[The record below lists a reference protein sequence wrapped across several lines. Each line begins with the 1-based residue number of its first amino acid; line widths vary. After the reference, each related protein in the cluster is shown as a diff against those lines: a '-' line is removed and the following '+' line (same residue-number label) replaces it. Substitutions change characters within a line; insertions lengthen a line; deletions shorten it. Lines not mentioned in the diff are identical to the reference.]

1 MSVSNAPTPRVT
13 VLRPDVNQSDTADD
27 NTSVRP
33 RLLIVDD
40 ISDNRMILTR
50 RFQRRGFE
58 VVEAECGLTAIE
70 LIDKESFDLVL
81 LDVMMPGMDGIET
94 LKRIRSGNSASE
106 LPVIMVTA
114 KSESTNIVDALEL
127 GANDYVTK
135 PVDFAVALARVN
147 TQISRKRAV
156 ERVALAN
163 EELRKVNEGLERRV
177 EERTSRLI
185 DANQRLKVE
194 IADREESQAR
204 SQYLAYHDSLTGLGN
219 RLLFKEQLEEA
230 LKDVSVASHP
240 LAVLFLDLDGF
251 KAVNDTLGHSIGDL
265 LLKSVATKLRDI
277 LPRTDRIARLGGDE
291 FAILQISAA
300 QPGSSIAL
308 AEKIIEVVGQPN
320 SIDGHD
326 VTVGASV
333 GIAVARPGDINTE
346 NFLKSADLAMYS
358 AKSDGRGTYRMFD
371 PEMDAIVQARR
382 LLERDMRTALA
393 QDGFRLFYQPL
404 VNLQTK
410 KVTAFEAL
418 MRWQHPERGM
428 VPPSDF
434 IPVAE
439 EMGLIVQLGE
449 WALRQACAE
458 ATEWPDEVCVS
469 VNLSPLQFSKG
480 NLVSSVMSALAS
492 AGLPASRLELEI
504 TESVLLEKSER
515 NITILN
521 QLRDL
526 GVRISMDDF
535 GTGYSSIGYLRSFP
549 FDKIK
554 IDQSFVRDL
563 LVDEGSLAIVRAI
576 AGLGVSFG
584 MITTAEG
591 VETEEQ
597 MRCLNLEGCIEVQG
611 YLYSRPVPADEIA
624 GGLASLNNR
633 RLLDLRDG
641 LQTCVEIVHS
651 GTLRGVRKGP
661 ASLIET
667 CKLNDVDP
675 LAYHRCLIGQPS
687 NVTIRAPRVGFLFVS
702 VFLE

>member
-13 VLRPDVNQSDTADD
+13 VLRPDVNQSDTADG

-40 ISDNRMILTR
+40 ISDNRTILTR
-50 RFQRRGFE
+50 RFQRRGFD

-94 LKRIRSGNSASE
+94 LKRIRSENSASA

-163 EELRKVNEGLERRV
+163 EELCKVNEDLERRV

-230 LKDVSVASHP
+230 LTDDSVASHP

-265 LLKSVATKLRDI
+265 LLKSVAAKLRDI

-308 AEKIIEVVGQPN
+308 AKKIIEVVGQPN

-333 GIAVARPGDINTE
+333 GIAVARPGDMNTD

-458 ATEWPDEVCVS
+458 ATEWPDGICVS
-469 VNLSPLQFSKG
+469 VNLSPLQFAKG

-521 QLRDL
+521 QLRGL

-611 YLYSRPVPADEIA
+611 YLYSRPVPANEIV
-624 GGLASLNNR
+624 GVLASLDNR
-633 RLLDLRDG
+633 RLLDPRD
-641 LQTCVEIVHS
+641 
-651 GTLRGVRKGP
+651 
-661 ASLIET
+661 
-667 CKLNDVDP
+667 
-675 LAYHRCLIGQPS
+675 
-687 NVTIRAPRVGFLFVS
+687 
-702 VFLE
+702 

>member
-13 VLRPDVNQSDTADD
+13 VLRPDVNQSDTADG

-40 ISDNRMILTR
+40 ISDNRTILTR
-50 RFQRRGFE
+50 RFQRRGFD

-94 LKRIRSGNSASE
+94 LKRIRSQNSASA

-163 EELRKVNEGLERRV
+163 EELRKVNEDLERRV

-230 LKDVSVASHP
+230 LTDDSVASHP

-291 FAILQISAA
+291 FAILQISAP

-333 GIAVARPGDINTE
+333 GIAIARPGDMNTD

-458 ATEWPDEVCVS
+458 ATEWPDGICVS

-521 QLRDL
+521 QLRGL

-611 YLYSRPVPADEIA
+611 YLYSRPVPANEIV
-624 GGLASLNNR
+624 GVLASLDNR
-633 RLLDLRDG
+633 RLLDPRD
-641 LQTCVEIVHS
+641 
-651 GTLRGVRKGP
+651 
-661 ASLIET
+661 
-667 CKLNDVDP
+667 
-675 LAYHRCLIGQPS
+675 
-687 NVTIRAPRVGFLFVS
+687 
-702 VFLE
+702 

>member
-1 MSVSNAPTPRVT
+1 MSVSNIPTPRVT
-13 VLRPDVNQSDTADD
+13 VLRPEVNQYDMADGDTR
-27 NTSVRP
+27 VRP

-40 ISDNRMILTR
+40 ISDNRAILTR
-50 RFQRRGFE
+50 RFQRRGFD

-94 LKRIRSGNSASE
+94 LKRIRSQKSASA

-114 KSESTNIVDALEL
+114 RSESGNIVDALEL

-156 ERVALAN
+156 EQVALAN
-163 EELRKVNEGLERRV
+163 EELRKANQDLERRV
-177 EERTSRLI
+177 EERTSRLV

-194 IADREESQAR
+194 IADRQESQAR

-230 LKDVSVASHP
+230 LKDVSVTPHP

-251 KAVNDTLGHSIGDL
+251 KAVNDTLGHSVGDL

-277 LPRTDRIARLGGDE
+277 LPRTARIARLGGDE
-291 FAILQISAA
+291 VAILQISAT

-320 SIDGHD
+320 SIEGHD

-333 GIAVARPGDINTE
+333 GIAVARPGDMNTE

-371 PEMDAIVQARR
+371 PEMDATVQARR
-382 LLERDMRTALA
+382 VLERDMCTAIV
-393 QDGFRLFYQPL
+393 QSGFKLFYQPL
-404 VNLQTK
+404 VNLQTR

-428 VPPSDF
+428 VPPTEF

-458 ATEWPDEVCVS
+458 AMEWPDQIRVS

-480 NLVSSVMSALAS
+480 NLVSTVISALAS
-492 AGLPASRLELEI
+492 SGLPASRLELEI

-515 NITILN
+515 NIAVLN

-535 GTGYSSIGYLRSFP
+535 GTGYSSISYLRSFP

-563 LVDEGSLAIVRAI
+563 LVDERSLAIVRAI
-576 AGLGVSFG
+576 AALGVSFR
-584 MITTAEG
+584 MTTTAEG
-591 VETEEQ
+591 VETEAQ
-597 MRCLNLEGCIEVQG
+597 MRCLNLEGCIEAQG
-611 YLYSRPVPADEIA
+611 YLYSKPVPANEINGLLESLADRHSRPGDRRSLRSDER
-624 GGLASLNNR
+624 GSNS
-633 RLLDLRDG
+633 DG
-641 LQTCVEIVHS
+641 D
-651 GTLRGVRKGP
+651 R
-661 ASLIET
+661 
-667 CKLNDVDP
+667 
-675 LAYHRCLIGQPS
+675 PS
-687 NVTIRAPRVGFLFVS
+687 RIDK
-702 VFLE
+702 

>member
-1 MSVSNAPTPRVT
+1 MLRPEVNPSNTADSNA
-13 VLRPDVNQSDTADD
+13 SI
-27 NTSVRP
+27 RP

-40 ISDNRMILTR
+40 ISDNRTILTR
-50 RFQRRGFE
+50 RFQRHGFD
-58 VVEAECGLTAIE
+58 VVEAESGLTAIE
-70 LIDKESFDLVL
+70 LVETAAFDTVL
-81 LDVMMPGMDGIET
+81 LDVMMPEMDGIET
-94 LKRIRSGNSASE
+94 LKRIRSQKSASE

-114 KSESTNIVDALEL
+114 RSESDNIVDALEL

-147 TQISRKRAV
+147 TQISRKRA
-156 ERVALAN
+156 EQQVALAN
-163 EELRKVNEGLERRV
+163 KELRRANEDLERRV

-230 LKDVSVASHP
+230 LKDVSVTPHP

-251 KAVNDTLGHSIGDL
+251 KAVNDTLGHSFGDL
-265 LLKSVATKLRDI
+265 LLKSVATKLRDL
-277 LPRTDRIARLGGDE
+277 LPRTDRVARLGGDE

-300 QPGSSIAL
+300 QPGSSTAL
-308 AEKIIEVVGQPN
+308 AEKIIEIIGQPSN
-320 SIDGHD
+320 IDGHD

-333 GIAVARPGDINTE
+333 GIAIAHPGSMNTE

-382 LLERDMRTALA
+382 MLERDMRTALM
-393 QDGFRLFYQPL
+393 QNRFKLFYQPL

-410 KVTAFEAL
+410 KVSAFEAL
-418 MRWQHPERGM
+418 MRWHHPERGM
-428 VPPSDF
+428 VSPSEF

-439 EMGLIVQLGE
+439 EIGLIVQIGE
-449 WALRQACAE
+449 WALRQACRE
-458 ATEWPDEVCVS
+458 AMGWPDYISVS
-469 VNLSPLQFSKG
+469 VNLSPLQFAKG
-480 NLVSSVMSALAS
+480 NLVATVMNVLAS
-492 AGLPASRLELEI
+492 SGLPASRLELEI

-515 NITILN
+515 NIGILN

-535 GTGYSSIGYLRSFP
+535 GTGYSSIGYLRSFQ

-563 LVDEGSLAIVRAI
+563 LVDKGSLAIVRAI
-576 AGLGVSFG
+576 ASLGVSFG
-584 MITTAEG
+584 MTTTAEG

-611 YLYSRPVPADEIA
+611 YLYSKPVPAEEINELLER
-624 GGLASLNNR
+624 LADRQSQLSL
-633 RLLDLRDG
+633 
-641 LQTCVEIVHS
+641 
-651 GTLRGVRKGP
+651 
-661 ASLIET
+661 
-667 CKLNDVDP
+667 
-675 LAYHRCLIGQPS
+675 
-687 NVTIRAPRVGFLFVS
+687 
-702 VFLE
+702 

>member
-1 MSVSNAPTPRVT
+1 MSASTSMSHGVT
-13 VLRPDVNQSDTADD
+13 LLRPDVEALAAAEKTGPK
-27 NTSVRP
+27 T

-40 ISDNRMILTR
+40 ISDNRTILTR
-50 RFQRRGFE
+50 RFQRRGFD
-58 VVEAECGLTAIE
+58 VVEADNGLTAIE
-70 LIDKESFDLVL
+70 LIDRESFDLVL
-81 LDVMMPGMDGIET
+81 LDVMMPGIDGIET
-94 LKRIRSGNSASE
+94 LKRIRAQKSASA

-114 KSESTNIVDALEL
+114 KSESDNIVDALEL

-147 TQISRKRAV
+147 TQISRKRAEKQV
-156 ERVALAN
+156 ELAN
-163 EELRKVNEGLERRV
+163 EELRRANEDLERRV
-177 EERTSRLI
+177 EERTSRLV

-194 IADREESQAR
+194 IADRQESQAR

-230 LKDVSVASHP
+230 LKDVSVTPHP

-251 KAVNDTLGHSIGDL
+251 KAVNDTLGHSVGDL

-291 FAILQISAA
+291 FAILQISSS
-300 QPGSSIAL
+300 QPASSIAL
-308 AEKIIEVVGQPN
+308 AEKIIEVVGQPSN
-320 SIDGHD
+320 IDGHD

-333 GIAVARPGDINTE
+333 GIAVAHPGEMNTE
-346 NFLKSADLAMYS
+346 SFLKSADLAMYS

-371 PEMDAIVQARR
+371 PAMDAIVQARR
-382 LLERDMRTALA
+382 VLERDMRTALA

-418 MRWQHPERGM
+418 MRWQHPERGG
-428 VPPSDF
+428 VPPAEF

-458 ATEWPDEVCVS
+458 AIGWPDGICVS
-469 VNLSPLQFSKG
+469 VNLSPLQFAKG
-480 NLVSSVMSALAS
+480 NLVSTVVSALAS

-515 NITILN
+515 NIAILN
-521 QLRDL
+521 QLREL

-563 LVDEGSLAIVRAI
+563 MVDEGSLAIVRAI

-584 MITTAEG
+584 MTTTAEG

-597 MRCLNLEGCIEVQG
+597 MRCLNLEGCVEVQG
-611 YLYSRPVPADEIA
+611 YLYSKPVPA
-624 GGLASLNNR
+624 N
-633 RLLDLRDG
+633 
-641 LQTCVEIVHS
+641 EIVALLQS
-651 GTLRGVRKGP
+651 LSERGS
-661 ASLIET
+661 SL
-667 CKLNDVDP
+667 
-675 LAYHRCLIGQPS
+675 Q
-687 NVTIRAPRVGFLFVS
+687 GFLPEPRAGNV
-702 VFLE
+702 

>member
-1 MSVSNAPTPRVT
+1 MSAPNSLSQGVT
-13 VLRPDVNQSDTADD
+13 LLRPEIEASDVVDKGSNPK
-27 NTSVRP
+27 P
-33 RLLIVDD
+33 RILIVDD
-40 ISDNRMILTR
+40 ISDNRTILTR
-50 RFQRRGFE
+50 RFQRRGFD
-58 VVEAECGLTAIE
+58 VVEADNGLTAIE
-70 LIDKESFDLVL
+70 LIDQAPFDVVL
-81 LDVMMPGMDGIET
+81 LDVMMPGIDGIET
-94 LKRIRSGNSASE
+94 LKRIRDQRSASA

-114 KSESTNIVDALEL
+114 KSESANIVDALEL

-147 TQISRKRAV
+147 TQIGRKRAEQQV
-156 ERVALAN
+156 ARVN
-163 EELRKVNEGLERRV
+163 DELRKANEDLEHRV
-177 EERTSRLI
+177 EERTRRLI

-230 LKDVSVASHP
+230 LKDVSVTPHP

-251 KAVNDTLGHSIGDL
+251 KAVNDTLGHSVGDL
-265 LLKSVATKLRDI
+265 LLKSVAAKLRDI

-291 FAILQISAA
+291 FAILQMSAA
-300 QPGSSIAL
+300 QPASSIAL
-308 AEKIIEVVGQPN
+308 AEKIIEIIGEPCSV
-320 SIDGHD
+320 DGHD

-333 GIAVARPGDINTE
+333 GVAVAHPGDMNTE
-346 NFLKSADLAMYS
+346 TFLKSADLAMYS
-358 AKSDGRGTYRMFD
+358 AKSEGRGTYRMFD
-371 PEMDAIVQARR
+371 PEMDAVVQTRR

-393 QDGFRLFYQPL
+393 QDGFRLYYQPL

-418 MRWQHPERGM
+418 MRWEHPERGA
-428 VPPSDF
+428 VPPSEF

-458 ATEWPDEVCVS
+458 AMEWPDGIGIS

-480 NLVSSVMSALAS
+480 HLVSTVVSALAS
-492 AGLPASRLELEI
+492 SGLPASRLELEI

-515 NITILN
+515 NIAILN

-535 GTGYSSIGYLRSFP
+535 GTGYSSIGYLRSFQ

-584 MITTAEG
+584 
-591 VETEEQ
+591 
-597 MRCLNLEGCIEVQG
+597 L
-611 YLYSRPVPADEIA
+611 
-624 GGLASLNNR
+624 
-633 RLLDLRDG
+633 
-641 LQTCVEIVHS
+641 
-651 GTLRGVRKGP
+651 
-661 ASLIET
+661 SLIHISEPT
-667 CKLNDVDP
+667 RQ
-675 LAYHRCLIGQPS
+675 AEISY
-687 NVTIRAPRVGFLFVS
+687 A
-702 VFLE
+702 VF

>member
-1 MSVSNAPTPRVT
+1 MSVSNISTPRVT
-13 VLRPDVNQSDTADD
+13 VLRPEVNQSGMADG

-40 ISDNRMILTR
+40 ISDNRAILTR
-50 RFQRRGFE
+50 RFQRRGFD

-94 LKRIRSGNSASE
+94 LKRIRSQNSASA

-114 KSESTNIVDALEL
+114 RSESGNIVDALEL

-156 ERVALAN
+156 EQVALAN
-163 EELRKVNEGLERRV
+163 EELRKANQDLERRV

-230 LKDVSVASHP
+230 LKDVSITPHP

-291 FAILQISAA
+291 FAILQISAT

-308 AEKIIEVVGQPN
+308 AEKIIEVVGQPS

-333 GIAVARPGDINTE
+333 GIAVAHPGNMNTE

-458 ATEWPDEVCVS
+458 ATEWPDGICVS

-611 YLYSRPVPADEIA
+611 YLYSKPVPASEIV
-624 GGLASLNNR
+624 GVLESLGNR
-633 RLLDLRDG
+633 RSLDPRD
-641 LQTCVEIVHS
+641 
-651 GTLRGVRKGP
+651 
-661 ASLIET
+661 
-667 CKLNDVDP
+667 
-675 LAYHRCLIGQPS
+675 
-687 NVTIRAPRVGFLFVS
+687 
-702 VFLE
+702 

>member
-1 MSVSNAPTPRVT
+1 MSASNANTPQLTTLRPEPGQSDAIDGRASVS
-13 VLRPDVNQSDTADD
+13 
-27 NTSVRP
+27 P

-40 ISDNRMILTR
+40 ISDNRTILTR
-50 RFQRRGFE
+50 RFERRGFE
-58 VVEAECGLTAIE
+58 VVEVDSGFAAIE
-70 LIDKESFDLVL
+70 LIEREPFDLVL
-81 LDVMMPGMDGIET
+81 LDVMMPGIDGIET
-94 LKRIRSGNSASE
+94 LKRIRGRKSASA

-114 KSESTNIVDALEL
+114 KSESDNIVDALEL

-147 TQISRKRAV
+147 TQISRKRA
-156 ERVALAN
+156 EQQVALAN
-163 EELRKVNEGLERRV
+163 EELRKANEDLERRV

-194 IADREESQAR
+194 IANREESQAK

-230 LKDVSVASHP
+230 LKDVSVTPHP

-277 LPRTDRIARLGGDE
+277 LQRTDRIARLGGDE
-291 FAILQISAA
+291 FAILQISVP

-308 AEKIIEVVGQPN
+308 AEKIIEVIGQPC

-333 GIAVARPGDINTE
+333 GIAVAHPGDMNTE
-346 NFLKSADLAMYS
+346 SFLKSADLAMYS
-358 AKSDGRGTYRMFD
+358 AKFDGRGTYRMFD
-371 PEMDAIVQARR
+371 PEMDAVVQARR
-382 LLERDMRTALA
+382 VLERDMRTALM
-393 QDGFRLFYQPL
+393 QNGFRLCYQPL
-404 VNLQTK
+404 INLQTK

-418 MRWQHPERGM
+418 MRWEHPERGH
-428 VPPSDF
+428 VPPAEF

-449 WALRQACAE
+449 WALRQACSE
-458 ATEWPDEVCVS
+458 AMGWPGGICVS

-480 NLVSSVMSALAS
+480 NLVSTVMSALAS
-492 AGLPASRLELEI
+492 SGLPASRLDLEI

-515 NITILN
+515 NIAILN

-563 LVDEGSLAIVRAI
+563 LIDEGSLAIVRAI

-584 MITTAEG
+584 ITTTAEG

-611 YLYSRPVPADEIA
+611 YFYSKPVPGSEII
-624 GGLASLNNR
+624 GLLASLAER
-633 RLLDLRDG
+633 ERS
-641 LQTCVEIVHS
+641 I
-651 GTLRGVRKGP
+651 
-661 ASLIET
+661 
-667 CKLNDVDP
+667 
-675 LAYHRCLIGQPS
+675 
-687 NVTIRAPRVGFLFVS
+687 
-702 VFLE
+702 

>member
-1 MSVSNAPTPRVT
+1 MSAPNSLSQRVT
-13 VLRPDVNQSDTADD
+13 LLRPKVEALDVAERNA
-27 NTSVRP
+27 NPNP

-40 ISDNRMILTR
+40 ISDNRAILTR

-58 VVEAECGLTAIE
+58 VVEAESGFAAIE
-70 LIDKESFDLVL
+70 LINRESFDLVL
-81 LDVMMPGMDGIET
+81 LDVMMPGIDGIET
-94 LKRIRSGNSASE
+94 LKRIRGQQSASA

-114 KSESTNIVDALEL
+114 KSESNNIVDALEL

-147 TQISRKRAV
+147 TQISRKRA
-156 ERVALAN
+156 EQQVALAN
-163 EELRKVNEGLERRV
+163 EELRKANEDLERRV
-177 EERTSRLI
+177 QERTSLLA

-230 LKDVSVASHP
+230 LNDVLITPHP

-251 KAVNDTLGHSIGDL
+251 KAINDTLGHSIGDM
-265 LLKSVATKLRDI
+265 LLKSVAGRLNDI

-291 FAILQISAA
+291 FAILQISAP
-300 QPGSSIAL
+300 QPTSSVAL
-308 AEKIIEVVGQPN
+308 AKKIIEVVSLPY
-320 SIDGHD
+320 SIEGHN

-333 GIAVARPGDINTE
+333 GIALGHAGNINTA
-346 NFLKSADLAMYS
+346 NFMKSADLAMYA
-358 AKSDGRGTYRMFD
+358 AKYDGRGTYRMFD
-371 PEMDAIVQARR
+371 PEMDAIVQVRR
-382 LLERDMRTALA
+382 ALERDMRTALA
-393 QDGFRLFYQPL
+393 QDGFKLFYQPL

-418 MRWQHPERGM
+418 MRWNHPERGM
-428 VPPSDF
+428 VPPSEF

-439 EMGLIVQLGE
+439 EIGLIVQLGE
-449 WALRQACAE
+449 WALRQACGDAMG
-458 ATEWPDEVCVS
+458 WPDYISVS
-469 VNLSPLQFSKG
+469 VNLSPLQFAKG
-480 NLVSSVMSALAS
+480 SLVATVMNALAS
-492 AGLPASRLELEI
+492 SGLPASRLELEI

-515 NITILN
+515 NIGILN

-535 GTGYSSIGYLRSFP
+535 GTGYSSIGYLRSFQ

-563 LVDEGSLAIVRAI
+563 LVDKGSLAIVRAI

-584 MITTAEG
+584 MTTTAEG

-611 YLYSRPVPADEIA
+611 FLYSKPVPADEINELLET
-624 GGLASLNNR
+624 LADR
-633 RLLDLRDG
+633 RLQQKDF
-641 LQTCVEIVHS
+641 
-651 GTLRGVRKGP
+651 GP
-661 ASLIET
+661 
-667 CKLNDVDP
+667 
-675 LAYHRCLIGQPS
+675 
-687 NVTIRAPRVGFLFVS
+687 
-702 VFLE
+702 